1 MDIKDLIPWSHD
13 KDSSLFKSASN
24 HPIFA
29 LQKEMNQMFDNF
41 SKSFFDFS
49 PMSREMGLTKAITP
63 KIDMV
68 ETEKE
73 IKVTAE
79 LPGMEEKD
87 IEVNFSRDT
96 LVIKG
101 EKKAEKEEKEKDY
114 YLMERSYGSFQRAIP
129 VSSGIDGDKVEAK
142 FKNGVLT
149 VTLPKTKEAQK
160 EMKKIKINR
169 E

>member
-1 MDIKDLIPWSHD
+1 MNIKELIPWNHD
-13 KDSSLFKSASN
+13 KDNGLFKSDSN
-24 HPIFA
+24 HPLFA
-29 LQKEMNQMFDNF
+29 LQKEINQIFNNF

-49 PMSREMGLTKAITP
+49 PMSTEMSLTKAITP

-73 IKVTAE
+73 VKVTAE

-101 EKKAEKEEKEKDY
+101 EKK
-114 YLMERSYGSFQRAIP
+114 
-129 VSSGIDGDKVEAK
+129 
-142 FKNGVLT
+142 
-149 VTLPKTKEAQK
+149 
-160 EMKKIKINR
+160 
-169 E
+169 

>member
-1 MDIKDLIPWSHD
+1 MDIKELIHWNHD
-13 KDSSLFKSASN
+13 RDSSLLKSESI
-24 HPIFA
+24 HPILA
-29 LQKEMNQMFDNF
+29 LQKEMNQIFDNF

-49 PMSREMGLTKAITP
+49 PMSREMGLTKPITP

-73 IKVTAE
+73 AKVTAE

-87 IEVNFSRDT
+87 IEVSFSRDT

-101 EKKAEKEEKEKDY
+101 EKKSEREEREKDY
-114 YLMERSYGSFQRAIP
+114 YLKERSYGSFQRAIP
-129 VSSGIDGDKVEAK
+129 VSAGVDRDKVQAK

-149 VTLPKTKEAQK
+149 VILPKTKEAQK
-160 EMKKIKINR
+160 ETKKIKISC